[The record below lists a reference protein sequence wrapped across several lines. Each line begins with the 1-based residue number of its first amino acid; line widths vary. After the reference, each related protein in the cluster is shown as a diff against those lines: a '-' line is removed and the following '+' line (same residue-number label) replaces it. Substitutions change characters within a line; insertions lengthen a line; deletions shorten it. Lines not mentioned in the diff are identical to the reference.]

1 METTVS
7 LESIWAFIQSLTLTE
22 SNKDWLVEK
31 LIESKKRKVAPYT
44 M

>member
-7 LESIWAFIQSLTLTE
+7 LESIWAFIQSLTLTD

-31 LIESKKRKVAPYT
+31 LIESKKTKISPYT